1 MNTDL
6 NSESASGS
14 SGRSKSA
21 AMIWLIPL
29 VSIAAGTAIGAGSA
43 MLGYQEPVL
52 RLAGHEVTANAKAP
66 TIKDA
71 KPRVH
76 VVGEKTFDFGVM
88 ARNERNSHTFQVQ
101 NIGTGPLTLKVLDT
115 TCKCTVGSLGKDSIK
130 AGETADVTL
139 TWEAKSYDREFR
151 QSATIETNDQ
161 SEREIVFSV
170 SGQVLQLAMPD
181 VPVMNFSRV
190 SRSDP
195 QTFKTV
201 VYGYRDAD
209 LVITDHKFT
218 NEDDAEFFSIATKPL
233 PKEGWLDK
241 QAKSAIEVTV
251 DIKPGLPV
259 GVVHQLIKLQT
270 NKDDIA
276 PIDVVVHMT
285 VVSDISVLGTKKF
298 NDETNTLMLGPVS
311 KAEGKEVKLYVAAK
325 GKYKEQIDFK
335 LESAD
340 PEGILTAEVG
350 EPNEI
355 KTRNADGE
363 QVLASLLFPVTIIV
377 NKDSKSVQRMGSTQ
391 GALGRVTFSTNHPE
405 IEKFDIRVQFAVQ

>member
-1 MNTDL
+1 MNTEL
-6 NSESASGS
+6 KSTSGS
-14 SGRSKSA
+14 SDRSKSKSLF
-21 AMIWLIPL
+21 WLIPL
-29 VSIAAGTAIGAGSA
+29 ISIAAGTAIGAGSA
-43 MLGYQEPVL
+43 LFGYQEPVL

-76 VVGEKTFDFGVM
+76 VVGEKLFDFGVM
-88 ARNERNSHTFQVQ
+88 TRNERNSHTFQVQ
-101 NIGTGPLTLKVLDT
+101 NIGTGPLTLKVDT

-161 SEREIVFSV
+161 SEREIIFSV
-170 SGQVLQLAMPD
+170 SGKVVQLAMPD

-209 LVITDHKFT
+209 LVIIDHQFT
-218 NEDDAEFFSIATKPL
+218 NEDHADLFTISTKPL
-233 PKEGWLDK
+233 PKEDWLDK
-241 QAKSAIEVTV
+241 QAMSAIEVTV
-251 DIKPGLPV
+251 DIKSGLPV
-259 GVVHQLIKLQT
+259 GVVHQVIKLQT

-276 PIDVVVHMT
+276 PVDVVVHMT
-285 VVSDISVLGTKKF
+285 VVSDISVLATKKF

-311 KAEGKEVKLYVAAK
+311 KIEGKEVKLYVAAK

-335 LESAD
+335 LASAD

-350 EPNEI
+350 EPNKV

-363 QVLASLLFPVTIIV
+363 QVLASLLFPVKIIV
-377 NKDSKSVQRMGSTQ
+377 NKGSKSVQRMGSTQ
-391 GALGRVTFSTNHPE
+391 GALGRLTFDTNHPE
-405 IEKFDIRVQFAVQ
+405 IETFDIRVQFAVQ